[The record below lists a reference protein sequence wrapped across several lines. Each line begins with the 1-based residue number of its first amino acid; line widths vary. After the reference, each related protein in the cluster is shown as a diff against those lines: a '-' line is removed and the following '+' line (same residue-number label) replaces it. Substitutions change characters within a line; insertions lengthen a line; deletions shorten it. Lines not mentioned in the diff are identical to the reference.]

1 MRASDT
7 TDDQKSHLP
16 ITVTASGFRDNDWLD
31 RRHVALSDLE
41 SVAASD
47 MAGLAEIVIGI
58 HGDDTVETVR
68 PWLPHIAAVEIYFD
82 TAHDG
87 RGFSL
92 ARRLTEMGFQG
103 EIRAA
108 GALHVD
114 QFPHAIQCG
123 IYALNLSR
131 QAALRMPEQYWIDT
145 AATIATEQSYQ
156 SRLMPISKSAS

>member
-1 MRASDT
+1 MSASDT

-16 ITVTASGFRDNDWLD
+16 ITVTASGFQDNDWLD
-31 RRHVALSDLE
+31 RPYVLLSDPQ
-41 SVAASD
+41 SVAESD
-47 MAGLAEIVIGI
+47 LAGAVISI
-58 HGDDTVETVR
+58 NGDDDMEILR
-68 PWLPHIAAVEIYFD
+68 PWLLHITAVEIYFD

-92 ARRLTEMGFQG
+92 ARWLIEMGFEG
-103 EIRAA
+103 EMRAA

-123 IYALNLSR
+123 ISALNLSR

-145 AATIATEQSYQ
+145 AATVVTEQNYQ
-156 SRLMPISKSAS
+156 SRLMPIRKSVG